1 MSHLICPIPIEL
13 KPCGVESGS
22 GPLPGRKN
30 KVFFCLYCGDSVIFV
45 LCVPQR
51 YFNLQMIL
59 SSRVLYSFY
68 VRFQTACATVSENI
82 PVDDASPTS
91 SEGQM
96 VDLVSSPATVD
107 VEASTAHAAA
117 DESM

>member
-1 MSHLICPIPIEL
+1 VL
-13 KPCGVESGS
+13 KVGAVRCLVEKT
-22 GPLPGRKN
+22 RY
-30 KVFFCLYCGDSVIFV
+30 FFVYTAEILLFFV